1 MQEASEKGKALPR
14 HTLLDRIRLE
24 VKLSSENSKKEQL
37 FLIYNYLKDSN
48 ECIEIT
54 VRKFLQVEHLVQDM
68 SEKYGGFV
76 IPVLD
81 INNTFRLKQ
90 TPEHCLV
97 LIGEY
102 LNDILRNAH
111 CTHDPKLYEFLFQQ
125 EVHFPNIERFDKV
138 LSDAAVLSRRYLNSI
153 FTRKDS
159 QLSQP
164 EFDHFFDT
172 RRLLQK
178 TSSNFNELRKLT
190 EVAAQQQEAIEDVFG
205 AFR

>member
-1 MQEASEKGKALPR
+1 MRNEGEKTVSHKQ
-14 HTLLDRIRLE
+14 TLLDRIRLE

-37 FLIYNYLKDSN
+37 FLIYNYLKDTN

-90 TPEHCLV
+90 SPQHCLF

-102 LNDILRNAH
+102 LNDLIRNAH
-111 CTHDPKLYEFLFQQ
+111 CGKDPKLYEFLFQQ
-125 EVHFPNIERFDKV
+125 EVHFPNIERYDKV

-159 QLSQP
+159 QQSQP
-164 EFDHFFDT
+164 EFDHFFET
-172 RRLLQK
+172 RRILQR
-178 TSSNFNELRKLT
+178 SIENFREICKLT
-190 EVAAQQQEAIEDVFG
+190 DITTQQQETI
-205 AFR
+205 